1 MDDRIKNDEVEIDLK
16 ELFYV
21 LWDHIWTILFAGLAV
36 GLAALFITKAFITPQ
51 YESTTKMYVL
61 SKASDASNNSVTSS
75 ELQTGSMLTN
85 DYMQLVTSGPVMEQ
99 VVTQL
104 NLEIDSEELAKKIS
118 VSTPTDTRILAIT
131 VTDDDPYVARDI
143 ADATRVAASSHIAD
157 VTGAEAVNVVENAN
171 IPKKQS
177 SPSIMKNTMI
187 GGLVGLF
194 LAILILILNY
204 MLNDSLR
211 TSEDVEKYLG
221 VSVLGVIPIGENEK
235 KSKKKKRQ
243 NKRGKK

>member
-61 SKASDASNNSVTSS
+61 SKASDASNSVTSS

-104 NLEIDSEELAKKIS
+104 NLEIDSEALAKKIS
-118 VSTPTDTRILAIT
+118 VSTPADTRILWIT
-131 VTDDDPYVARDI
+131 VVDDDPYIARDI

-177 SPSIMKNTMI
+177 SPSTMKNTMI
-187 GGLVGLF
+187 GGLIGLF